1 MSAVAGATPLVAG
14 VGEKF
19 PHRGM
24 ITLCIISATLLQS
37 LDQTIANV
45 ALPYMQ
51 GSFSASYDE
60 ITWVLTSYIT
70 AAAIMTAPV
79 GWLASRFGRKPL
91 FIGCIVGFTVASM
104 MCGAAQTLE
113 QIVLFRVVQGMF
125 SAALVPLSQATMLD
139 IYPPE
144 QRGWAMALWGMGVM
158 IGPIMGPTLG
168 GYLTAW
174 YDWRFVFYVNLPV
187 GVLGTLGL
195 LAFLPDVPGSRS
207 LRFDWL
213 GFAVLSLS
221 IGALQMMLDRGQ
233 EKDWFT
239 SREIIVE
246 GLLAALG
253 FYLFLVHLGWARRPL
268 IRPLLFRD
276 MNFSAGLVLMFA
288 VGTLLV
294 SSMAMMAPWLQ
305 NLADYPVETAGLVMA
320 PRGFGNLCTIII
332 SGRLSHRIDAR
343 LLVGTGLLIECWS
356 FWIMTGWT
364 PDVSQHEIIVAII
377 LQGAGLGLVFT
388 PLQMLA
394 FATLDPALRTEGASL
409 FSLFRNIGAAVGVSV
424 VTTML
429 ARNTQVLHEQIGAVV
444 TPFNRALAAVGSLD
458 PANPHGAALID
469 RLVNQQA
476 QIIAYIDDYKLLILT
491 TLPALALLLLMRRP
505 RYVAGP
511 VQAEAM
517 E

>member
-1 MSAVAGATPLVAG
+1 MTTIVAGAGRVASA
-14 VGEKF
+14 GEKF

-24 ITLCIISATLLQS
+24 ITWCIIGATLLQS

-91 FIGCIVGFTVASM
+91 FILCVVGFTIASVA
-104 MCGAAQTLE
+104 CGAAQTLM
-113 QIVLFRVVQGMF
+113 QIVAFRLIQGMF
-125 SAALVPLSQATMLD
+125 SAALVPISQAVMLD

-144 QRGWAMALWGMGVM
+144 ERGWAMALWGMGVM

-174 YDWRFVFYVNLPV
+174 YDWRYVFYINLPV
-187 GVLGTLGL
+187 GVLGALGL
-195 LAFLPDVPGSRS
+195 LVFLPNVPGSRS

-213 GFAVLSLS
+213 GFSLLSLS

-233 EKDWFT
+233 ERDWFG

-246 GLLAALG
+246 AILAGLAC
-253 FYLFLVHLGWARRPL
+253 YLFLIHLGWARRPL
-268 IRPLLFRD
+268 IRPVLFRD
-276 MNFSAGLVLMFA
+276 VNFSAGIVMMFA

-294 SSMAMMAPWLQ
+294 SSLAMMAPWLQ
-305 NLADYPVETAGLVMA
+305 NLAAYPVATAGLVMA
-320 PRGFGNLCTIII
+320 PRGFGNLCTIVL

-343 LLVGTGLLIECWS
+343 LMVGIGLVMECVS

-364 PDVSQHEIIVAII
+364 PDVSQHEIIVTII

-429 ARNTQVLHEQIGAVV
+429 ARNTQVLHEQIGAWVN
-444 TPFNRALAAVGSLD
+444 PFNRALAALGMLN
-458 PANPHGAALID
+458 PAHRHGAALID
-469 RLVNQQA
+469 QLVNRQA
-476 QIIAYIDDYKLLILT
+476 QIIGYNDDYKLLILT
-491 TLPALALLLLMRRP
+491 TLPALLLLLVMRRP
-505 RYVAGP
+505 RVAGP
-511 VQAEAM
+511 MQAEAM